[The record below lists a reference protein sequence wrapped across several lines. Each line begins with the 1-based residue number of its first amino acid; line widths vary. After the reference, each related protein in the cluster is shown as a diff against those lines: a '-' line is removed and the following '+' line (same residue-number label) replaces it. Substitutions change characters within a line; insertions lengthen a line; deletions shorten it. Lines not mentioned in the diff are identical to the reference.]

1 MIRSCSLTPL
11 DCGQG
16 FFALPFCLLPC
27 GICSGTTAGGGL
39 WYYDAGKGNAIMKS
53 KAALMACAGMLAFT
67 AAAFTTASVPSD
79 GVYKFT
85 FGVKSITGLVYRLAR
100 GTAVDGIDSNA
111 ANAVAEQEA
120 TSSRVSL
127 VDDDPPAAG
136 AFYKV
141 TVELR

>member
-1 MIRSCSLTPL
+1 
-11 DCGQG
+11 
-16 FFALPFCLLPC
+16 
-27 GICSGTTAGGGL
+27 
-39 WYYDAGKGNAIMKS
+39 
-53 KAALMACAGMLAFT
+53 MACAGMLAFT
-67 AAAFTTASVPSD
+67 AAAFTTESVPSD

-85 FGVKSITGLVYRLAR
+85 FGVKSIPGLVYRLAR
-100 GTAVDGIDSNA
+100 GTAVDGIDTKA